1 MGPGL
6 GTVLAFQFIPN
17 SGTILQSAAQ
27 CGNLESFDILIEHG
41 AIFSNGSLVHAAVKG
56 GSLEMIIH
64 VLELG
69 GCVNEQDSFNTM
81 GCGASWG
88 SCGLPLLRAIGDGKT
103 EVVRLLLE
111 KGADCKMKRFRDGM
125 TALEMVKEDWVLSD
139 IRFLVEEAEGR
150 RNSEGK
156 E

>member
-6 GTVLAFQFIPN
+6 GTLLAFHFIPN

-27 CGNLESFDILIEHG
+27 CGNIESFNILIEHG
-41 AIFSNGSLVHAAVKG
+41 AVFSNGSLVHAAVKG

-69 GCVNEQDSFNTM
+69 GCVDECDSFNTM
-81 GCGASWG
+81 GRG
-88 SCGLPLLRAIGDGKT
+88 SCGLPLLRAIEEGKM
-103 EVVRLLLE
+103 EAARLLLD
-111 KGADCKMKRFRDGM
+111 KGADCKMKRQRDGM

-139 IRFLVEEAEGR
+139 IRCLVEEAEDR
-150 RNSEGK
+150 RNREEK